1 MMAKYVSALACGFV
15 FGLGLAISQM
25 AMPAKVIGFL
35 DVTGAWDPS
44 LIFVLGGAV
53 VVTAIGFRFVPRMR
67 RPLFDDA
74 FESQPSE
81 NIDRRLVIG
90 AGLFGIGWGLSGYC
104 PGPGIVS
111 LGRFAPDAFLF
122 IATFVI
128 GSWLARKIV
137 HRASALSPVRNNLV
151 REA

>member
-1 MMAKYVSALACGFV
+1 MMPKYVSAVVCGLI
-15 FGLGLAISQM
+15 FGLGLAVSQM
-25 AMPAKVIGFL
+25 ALPVKVLGFL
-35 DVTGAWDPS
+35 DVTGKWDPT
-44 LIFVLGGAV
+44 LLFVLGGAV
-53 VVTAIGFRFVPRMR
+53 GVTVIGFRFVPRMR

-74 FESQPSE
+74 FEAPPVE
-81 NIDRRLVIG
+81 RIDRRLILG

-122 IATFVI
+122 VSAFLV
-128 GSWLARKIV
+128 GSWFARKTVLRESTVSSI
-137 HRASALSPVRNNLV
+137 RSRLV